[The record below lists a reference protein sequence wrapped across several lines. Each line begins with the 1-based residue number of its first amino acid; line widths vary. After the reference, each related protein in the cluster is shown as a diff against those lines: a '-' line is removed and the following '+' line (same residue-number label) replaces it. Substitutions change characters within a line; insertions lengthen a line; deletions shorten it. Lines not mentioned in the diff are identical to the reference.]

1 MAFLDVGGRRWEE
14 LAKDENIIHMGHNC
28 NHLPLVP
35 DIAEAMIEAL
45 QSNRY
50 RNYPPPYGTDELR
63 EAIRGDVGI
72 DNTDVLVT
80 NGSTEAIYQALSVI
94 LRPGDETIISDPA
107 WPHIASFAR
116 TLGSTVVSVPIY
128 SAESGYKLV
137 PELLLR
143 HVTPK
148 TRVIAIIDPLNPLGS
163 SYTEAEIKR
172 ICEIAEQRGIFVLH
186 DCTYRDFGT
195 SFVPA
200 LQYYDRVVMTVSLS
214 KSCGFA
220 GLRLGALI
228 VRNDLFQT
236 IADQQIARL
245 GVNIITQLGALAAY
259 RTKSTWLPRVLETN
273 MKHQIALKE
282 CFDSVKGL
290 KALVFPSMGNF
301 VAADVTTTGFPAE
314 EVVRRT
320 LDAGFVIRSGE
331 YTSERFG
338 QRFIR
343 VTTTVPT
350 DHVDQFCRA
359 FPAALGRK
367 ARVADALT
375 MRGD

>member
-1 MAFLDVGGRRWEE
+1 MTDRAV
-14 LAKDENIIHMGHNC
+14 
-28 NHLPLVP
+28 LPPAPPADGLPARDDP
-35 DIAEAMIEAL
+35 DDL
-45 QSNRY
+45 TS
-50 RNYPPPYGTDELR
+50 LR
-63 EAIRGDVGI
+63 AI
-72 DNTDVLVT
+72 L
-80 NGSTEAIYQALSVI
+80 
-94 LRPGDETIISDPA
+94 
-107 WPHIASFAR
+107 
-116 TLGSTVVSVPIY
+116 LGP
-128 SAESGYKLV
+128 
-137 PELLLR
+137 
-143 HVTPK
+143 
-148 TRVIAIIDPLNPLGS
+148 
-163 SYTEAEIKR
+163 TEAEIKR